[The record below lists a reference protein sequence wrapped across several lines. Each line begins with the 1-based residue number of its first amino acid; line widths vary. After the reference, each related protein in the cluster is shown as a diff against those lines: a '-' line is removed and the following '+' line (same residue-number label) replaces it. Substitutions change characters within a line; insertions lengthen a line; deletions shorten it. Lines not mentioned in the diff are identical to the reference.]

1 MLEISA
7 CCMCTVPQSLTALCG
22 QAWPFLDED
31 YSEFISVRPV
41 HKLKRHAVI
50 NGGKF
55 RKEMKRLGRKLDH

>member
-31 YSEFISVRPV
+31 YSAFISVRPV

-50 NGGKF
+50 NGGKV
-55 RKEMKRLGRKLDH
+55 